1 MNKSELVK
9 VIAENLELTQ
19 KDVAAVVDEFV
30 AVVTGTLAKGQ
41 EVAVAGLGKW
51 VVSKRAARTS
61 INPRTKELVKVPARK
76 APAFKA
82 AKALK
87 DAVNK

>member
-1 MNKSELVK
+1 MNKTELVK
-9 VIAENLELTQ
+9 VIAEKLGLTQ
-19 KDVAAVVDEFV
+19 KDVAAVLDEFV
-30 AVVTGTLAKGQ
+30 EVTTNSLKKGQ

-51 VVSKRAARTS
+51 VVTKRAARTS
-61 INPRTKELVKVPARK
+61 MNPRTKELVKVPARK